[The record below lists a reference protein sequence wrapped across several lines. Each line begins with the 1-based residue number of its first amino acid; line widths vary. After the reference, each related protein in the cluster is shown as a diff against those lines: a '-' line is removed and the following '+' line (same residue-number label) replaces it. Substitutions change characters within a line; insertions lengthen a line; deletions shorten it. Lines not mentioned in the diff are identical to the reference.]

1 MITFFLN
8 FRQPLRIFLVVIYV
22 GCIAALSLLPA
33 RDFPTIREFPGFDKV
48 VHFTMYFIFSFL
60 LSWALKAEL
69 SYWWLLVVVPVT
81 VGWGVFMEFMQLS
94 MHLGR
99 SFDVHD
105 MMANT
110 VGVLAGVVLYLLL
123 GRRYAGV

>member
-1 MITFFLN
+1 
-8 FRQPLRIFLVVIYV
+8 
-22 GCIAALSLLPA
+22 
-33 RDFPTIREFPGFDKV
+33 
-48 VHFTMYFIFSFL
+48 MYFIFSFL